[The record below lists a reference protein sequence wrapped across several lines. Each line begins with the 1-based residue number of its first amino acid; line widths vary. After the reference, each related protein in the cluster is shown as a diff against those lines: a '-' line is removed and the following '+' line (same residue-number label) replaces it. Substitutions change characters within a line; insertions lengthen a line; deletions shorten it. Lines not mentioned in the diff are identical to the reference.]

1 MEESNVERNEEAYGR
16 KWMKKKA
23 RKEGGREQIP
33 KSLAQ
38 GGKRIKEGSRKEM
51 RKRETREAK
60 KE

>member
-1 MEESNVERNEEAYGR
+1 MDEKES
-16 KWMKKKA
+16 
-23 RKEGGREQIP
+23 KEGRREQIL

-38 GGKRIKEGSRKEM
+38 GGKGIKEGSRKEM